1 MLGLSQVCSDPDG
14 NSYLYFLGIVSDLD
28 HAIKVAE
35 KITAEIQADNF
46 ERHEC
51 LVAMKSNGEHIW
63 WRQEQ
68 ELKRGKLPLKTVVVE
83 DHIGEFTIDSECLPY
98 VECDHD
104 RVTYCVHQV
113 KDYRGET

>member
-1 MLGLSQVCSDPDG
+1 MLGLSQVRSDPDG

-35 KITAEIQADNF
+35 KITAEIQVRKF
-46 ERHEC
+46 ERYESL
-51 LVAMKSNGEHIW
+51 LVMKSNCESLW
-63 WRQEQ
+63 WREEQ
-68 ELKRGKLPLKTVVVE
+68 ELERGKLPLKTIVVSE
-83 DHIGEFTIDSECLPY
+83 YMNELTISSDDLPY

-104 RVTYCVHQV
+104 SVTYCVHQV